1 MTRERRRIIEMAL
14 KRARPGSGSDLR
26 ALREAGS
33 QHREGPVVPCL
44 GGVPFVIVGGLA
56 TALYMPERMTLDTD
70 ILVSADDLEAA
81 EAAMIRAGCQ
91 KTGILTI
98 GGGTWRM
105 PGGRKI
111 DLIALCAPW
120 VSEAIATAVPGPGGQ
135 PYVRLP
141 YLVLMKLESGRV
153 QDLADISR
161 MLGGADEA
169 ALDEVRGLV
178 SRLRPEDREDLESL
192 AQLGKLEQGGTGPRT
207 ARG

>member
-1 MTRERRRIIEMAL
+1 MTVDRRRIIEMAMR
-14 KRARPGSGSDLR
+14 RAKPGSGSDLL
-26 ALREAGS
+26 AMREP
-33 QHREGPVVPCL
+33 GPGYIGGAIAPDL
-44 GGVPFVIVGGLA
+44 GGVAHAIVGGLA

-70 ILVSADDLEAA
+70 ILVSAEDLEAA
-81 EAAMIRAGCQ
+81 EAAMERAGCQ

-105 PGGRKI
+105 PGGRMVY
-111 DLIALCAPW
+111 LIALHSDW
-120 VSEAIATAVPGPGGQ
+120 VSGAIATAVPGPGGH

-161 MLGGADEA
+161 MLGGAGEA
-169 ALDEVRGLV
+169 AIAEVRDLV

-192 AQLGKLEQGGTGPRT
+192 AQLGKLEQGGPESGT
-207 ARG
+207 AKG